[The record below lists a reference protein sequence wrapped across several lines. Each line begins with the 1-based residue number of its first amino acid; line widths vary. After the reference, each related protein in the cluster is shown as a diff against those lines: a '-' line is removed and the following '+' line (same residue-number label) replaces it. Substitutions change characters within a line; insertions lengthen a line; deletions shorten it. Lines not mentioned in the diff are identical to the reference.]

1 MEYLE
6 VIDIREVSLDWYKD
20 WWYRHKDY
28 LYGKDIRSS
37 INCRYGKCISLEFF
51 VNQYRKNVV
60 LIVTSRDPMKLSNAF
75 EYLDDHSVMEFF
87 RDWNN
92 VKRQK
97 VNGKC
102 LRVKDKK

>member
-37 INCRYGKCISLEFF
+37 ISCRYGKCISLEFF
-51 VNQYRKNVV
+51 VNKYKKDVV
-60 LIVTSRDPMKLSNAF
+60 LIVTSGDPMKLSDAF
-75 EYLDDHSVMEFF
+75 EYLDNHSAMEFF
-87 RDWNN
+87 RDWRDVN
-92 VKRQK
+92 KRNKRRK
-97 VNGKC
+97 V
-102 LRVKDKK
+102 